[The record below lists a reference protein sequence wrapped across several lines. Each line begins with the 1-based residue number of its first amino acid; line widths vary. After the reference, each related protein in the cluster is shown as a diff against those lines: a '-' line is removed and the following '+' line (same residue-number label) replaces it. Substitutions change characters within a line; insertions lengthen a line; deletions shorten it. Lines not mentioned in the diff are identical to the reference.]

1 MSEDELSAMTVA
13 ELKVQLKE
21 LGLSTS
27 GKKSELI
34 ARIIESTEDVMIL
47 DDDEDDGDE
56 PFESIIDDAMK
67 SLKQKS
73 LKPKYSMKI

>member
-1 MSEDELSAMTVA
+1 MAMSEDELSAMTVA

-34 ARIIESTEDVMIL
+34 ARIIEST
-47 DDDEDDGDE
+47 
-56 PFESIIDDAMK
+56 
-67 SLKQKS
+67 
-73 LKPKYSMKI
+73 